1 MKLKTVKR
9 ITATFLTAAMVF
21 SCVGVTY
28 ASDEDVTP
36 RTVAEREDADE
47 GVSLTP
53 TSFTEEQLPGVPY
66 VGAVPTKKYKIAFS
80 NGDMQDSWRAAFYDD
95 MIESLEY
102 LSEEFGI
109 EYITANSGADS
120 AKQIEDIRSLL
131 AQEPDILLFSPN
143 ESAPLAVVADMC
155 EEAGV
160 PFITIDRSIDATVG
174 EGMYIADIEGDNY
187 KDGIAMGISI
197 VNALTEKYGEAK
209 GTVAEICG
217 TVGSSV
223 GEQRSGG
230 IRTVLQDYPD
240 IKIVQV
246 LDGQFDDAT
255 AHDAAQDIFTT
266 WGDELDL
273 LVSAVDTGCA
283 QAMEVASTMGYDD
296 IIYVCSN
303 GNVSF
308 LQDYLLTGKA
318 YSVIEY
324 PPYYG
329 VTALEYAIHYLNG
342 YDIPTQVLLAQRN
355 YMIDTEEKEA
365 ALQELVEES
374 VANGNDYV
382 PASLGMYDVF
392 ACEGELWDTYYP
404 ESYIEAGG
412 QEYLDSVIPDDPFS
426 LINAD

>member
-1 MKLKTVKR
+1 MNVKKLRRFTALVL
-9 ITATFLTAAMVF
+9 TATMMVTLGSVSF
-21 SCVGVTY
+21 
-28 ASDEDVTP
+28 ADDVTP
-36 RTVAEREDADE
+36 RTVAEREKADE

-53 TSFTEEQLPGVPY
+53 TSYTEEQLPGVPY
-66 VGAVPTKKYKIAFS
+66 VGAVPTLKYKIAFS

-95 MIESLEY
+95 MINSLDY
-102 LSEEFGI
+102 LKDQFGI

-155 EEAGV
+155 DEAGI

-174 EGMYIADIEGDNY
+174 EGMYVADIEGDNY

-197 VNALTEKYGEAK
+197 VNALTEKYGEPK
-209 GTVAEICG
+209 GNVAEICG

-230 IRTVLQDYPD
+230 IRTVLSDYPD

-255 AHDAAQDIFTT
+255 AHDDAQDIFTT
-266 WGDELDL
+266 NGDDLDL

-283 QAMEVASTMGYDD
+283 QAMEVANTMGYDD

-303 GNVSF
+303 GNVGF
-308 LQDYLLTGKA
+308 LKDYLLTGKA

-324 PPYYG
+324 PPCYG

-342 YDIPTQVLLAQRN
+342 NDIPTQVLLAQRN
-355 YMIDTEEKEA
+355 YMIDTDEKKE
-365 ALQELVEES
+365 ALQELVDEC
-374 VANGNDYV
+374 VANGDDYV
-382 PASLGMYDVF
+382 PGSLGMYDVF
-392 ACEGELWDTYYP
+392 SCSGELWDKYYP
-404 ESYIEAGG
+404 ENYVEAGG
-412 QEYLDSVIPDDPFS
+412 QEYLDSVIPEDPFG
-426 LINAD
+426 LINN